1 MNKPEELTLSDTTI
15 GHIAQL
21 LQMAIL
27 TGTDIIDHLRMAKF
41 TVSNRTVAG
50 RIELHPNYQENFQAN
65 IQRMLEDSEA
75 DQMTKNAGVS
85 QTATETTTT
94 SDDETTD

>member
-1 MNKPEELTLSDTTI
+1 MSKHEELVLSDTTI

-41 TVSNRTVAG
+41 TASTATG
-50 RIELHPNYQENFQAN
+50 GKIELHPDYQEQFQVN
-65 IQRMLEDSEA
+65 IQRMMEDIDTADTTNSETI
-75 DQMTKNAGVS
+75 D
-85 QTATETTTT
+85 
-94 SDDETTD
+94 

>member
-1 MNKPEELTLSDTTI
+1 MSKEELVLSDTTI

-41 TVSNRTVAG
+41 TTSGTGSSV
-50 RIELHPNYQENFQAN
+50 ELHPDYYENFQSN
-65 IQRMLEDSEA
+65 IQNMMEELEENGA
-75 DQMTKNAGVS
+75 FVGE
-85 QTATETTTT
+85 ETTTEQ
-94 SDDETTD
+94 DG

>member
-1 MNKPEELTLSDTTI
+1 MDTKEFVLSDTTI

-41 TVSNRTVAG
+41 TTTEQKG
-50 RIELHPNYQENFQAN
+50 TIELHPDYYEIFQTN
-65 IQRMLEDSEA
+65 IQRMMDDLEEKGAFDGEEETILEA
-75 DQMTKNAGVS
+75 
-85 QTATETTTT
+85 E
-94 SDDETTD
+94 

>member
-1 MNKPEELTLSDTTI
+1 MSKEELVLSDTTI

-41 TVSNRTVAG
+41 TASGTGSN
-50 RIELHPNYQENFQAN
+50 IELHPDYYENFQAN
-65 IQRMLEDSEA
+65 IQHMMEELEENGASVGE
-75 DQMTKNAGVS
+75 
-85 QTATETTTT
+85 ETTTEQ
-94 SDDETTD
+94 DG

>member
-1 MNKPEELTLSDTTI
+1 MSKEELVLSDTTI

-41 TVSNRTVAG
+41 TTSAASSN
-50 RIELHPNYQENFQAN
+50 IDLHPDYYEIFQAN
-65 IQRMLEDSEA
+65 IQRMMDDLKENGA
-75 DQMTKNAGVS
+75 FAGEESVAS
-85 QTATETTTT
+85 TTET
-94 SDDETTD
+94 DG

>member
-1 MNKPEELTLSDTTI
+1 MSKEELVLSDTTI

-41 TVSNRTVAG
+41 TTSGTSNN
-50 RIELHPNYQENFQAN
+50 IELHPDYYEIFQTN
-65 IQRMLEDSEA
+65 IQRMMDDLKENGAFTEEES
-75 DQMTKNAGVS
+75 
-85 QTATETTTT
+85 ATSTTEN
-94 SDDETTD
+94 DG

>member
-1 MNKPEELTLSDTTI
+1 MDKKELVLSDTTI

-41 TVSNRTVAG
+41 TTTTQKG
-50 RIELHPNYQENFQAN
+50 TIELHPDYYEIFQTN
-65 IQRMLEDSEA
+65 IQRMMDDLNE
-75 DQMTKNAGVS
+75 KGPFAGEE
-85 QTATETTTT
+85 ETTP
-94 SDDETTD
+94 EAE